1 MRLIFLLTLIGI
13 FAQTSFLPLNLA
25 LIIILTRTLVVDEPS
40 NYYLAFF
47 AGILLGVQSLTNLGF
62 YPLVFVILVKAINL
76 FKKSPFSNNLLLI
89 IPVSFLVF
97 ILMSFLEKI
106 FLTTEINFQKIA
118 LEMFLSIPIYLFIRF
133 WEERFVVK
141 PNIKLR
147 IKS

>member
-1 MRLIFLLTLIGI
+1 MRLIIFLAILAI
-13 FAQTSFLPLNLA
+13 FAQTTFLPLNLA

-47 AGILLGVQSLTNLGF
+47 AGILLGLQSLTNLGF

-89 IPVSFLVF
+89 IPISFLAF
-97 ILMSFLEKI
+97 ISMSFLEKI
-106 FLTTEINFQKIA
+106 FLNTEINFQKIA
-118 LEMFLSIPIYLFIRF
+118 LEMILSIPIYIFIRF

-147 IKS
+147 IKN